1 MSKSIFSYNVDVNKT
16 AYLNWR
22 TDKYDNAHNLTVLG
36 EGFAQAAFLLMD
48 QILIDNRDKKADGLI
63 LPILY
68 DIDQAIEVYIKAI
81 LRLLNELNE
90 EKVENYTSHDIESL
104 FNQMVSKIKKKEIT
118 TKGLGKFLQPLSLYI
133 SDLYEK
139 IKTLDE
145 RNRVV
150 VNIDFARYPTDAN
163 GNPHFYVATYGNV
176 VVDIENLRTHFK
188 EVMDCLESIYL
199 QYSIE
204 REAFLEYKS
213 EQRQMQL
220 EYEAEIR
227 AEYEA
232 EMRAEFGNNYD

>member
-1 MSKSIFSYNVDVNKT
+1 MAKNIFSYNADVNKT

-36 EGFAQAAFLLMD
+36 DGFSQAAFILMD
-48 QILIDNRDKKADGLI
+48 EILTDNRDKKADVLI

-81 LRLLNELNE
+81 LRLLNELND
-90 EKVENYTSHDIESL
+90 EKIENYTSHDIESL
-104 FNQMVSKIKKKEIT
+104 FNQMVSKIKKKETT
-118 TKGLGKFLQPLSLYI
+118 TKGLAKFLKPLSSYI

-145 RNRVV
+145 KKRVV
-150 VNIDFARYPTDAN
+150 VNIDFARYPTDTN

-176 VVDIENLRTHFK
+176 VVDIENLRMHFK

-199 QYSIE
+199 QYSTE
-204 REAFLEYKS
+204 REAFFDYKS
-213 EQRQMQL
+213 EQRQLQL
-220 EYEAEIR
+220 ELEAEMR

-232 EMRAEFGNNYD
+232 EMRAEYGSNYD